1 MRRTTS
7 LLKWGLFILLA
18 STALAT
24 MPGMSGA
31 TGLVYLN
38 EVAVQGAERIE
49 LYNPSGVS
57 IDVSGWTISG
67 SNGSFT
73 VPGGTVVPPAGYKE
87 ISFPGDIMGDLG
99 GETSIADL
107 TNTDQDIVKY
117 GQAGG
122 APLAP
127 PGGSI
132 SLCRAPDGSAAP
144 PFFND
149 PGYSDA
155 GNWTLDLTA
164 TFDAPNDA
172 PAPSL
177 GTTIRL
183 NEVKPLPPGGN
194 TYEYFNP
201 FPLAANIN
209 IAGWWLTD
217 GISVVFLNGVVPGG
231 GVLAQNLPTQ
241 IEITLV
247 AYLFD
252 ADGVRVDQIGLLGA
266 PIHEE
271 TCFARCPDGA
281 GPADGFDFS
290 TSGGGDT
297 LLPLPCTLGELNTT
311 NPQCSGTAVGSTRWG
326 AIRFLFR

>member
-1 MRRTTS
+1 MKRIDATGLCR
-7 LLKWGLFILLA
+7 LLLLLA
-18 STALAT
+18 LAAHALPAD
-24 MPGMSGA
+24 SNA

-38 EVAVQGAERIE
+38 EVVVQGAEKVE
-49 LYNPSGVS
+49 LFNPSGAS
-57 IDVSGWTISG
+57 IDVSGWTIYG
-67 SNGSFT
+67 ANGSFT
-73 VPGGTVVPPAGYKE
+73 IPGGTVVPPAGYKE

-107 TNTDQDIVKY
+107 TDTDQDVVKY

-127 PGGSI
+127 PGAAI

-155 GNWTLDLTA
+155 GFWTLDLTA
-164 TFDAPNDA
+164 TFEAPNDA
-172 PAPSL
+172 PPPSL

-194 TYEYFNP
+194 EYEYYNP
-201 FPLAANIN
+201 FPLAANIVIN
-209 IAGWWLTD
+209 GWWLTD

-241 IEITLV
+241 IENTLV
-247 AYLFD
+247 AYLFKD
-252 ADGVRVDQIGLLGA
+252 DGVRVDQIGLLGA
-266 PIHEE
+266 PIHEDV
-271 TCFARCPDGA
+271 CFARCPDGA
-281 GPADGFDFS
+281 GPADGFDYL

-297 LLPLPCTLGELNTT
+297 LLPIECTLGELNTT
-311 NPQCSGTAVGSTRWG
+311 SPECSGTAAGEVRWG
-326 AIRFLFR
+326 TVRFLFR